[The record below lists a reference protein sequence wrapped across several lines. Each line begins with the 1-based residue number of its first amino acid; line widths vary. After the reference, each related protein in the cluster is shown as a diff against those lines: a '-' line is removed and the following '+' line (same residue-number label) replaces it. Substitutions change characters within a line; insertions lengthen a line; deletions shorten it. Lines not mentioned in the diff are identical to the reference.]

1 MDIEVDKAL
10 LERSTK
16 KKRERSALRDRVA
29 RLLASDCSR
38 TEIMERLGISSG
50 FYYRLLKE
58 IRNSKISLVQCPECG
73 AIGHAASNCDME
85 G

>member
-38 TEIMERLGISSG
+38 TEIMQRLGISSG
-50 FYYRLLKE
+50 FYYRLVKE
-58 IRNSKISLVQCPECG
+58 IRGEVKCGTRSVLSL
-73 AIGHAASNCDME
+73 ME